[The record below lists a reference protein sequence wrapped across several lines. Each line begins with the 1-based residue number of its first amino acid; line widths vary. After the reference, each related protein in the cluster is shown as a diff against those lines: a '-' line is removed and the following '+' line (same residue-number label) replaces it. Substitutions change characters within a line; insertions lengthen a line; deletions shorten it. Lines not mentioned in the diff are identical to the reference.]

1 MDSKER
7 KEKNKSTVIPLTSMK
22 LSSKLFWI
30 HECWENV
37 KEIKE
42 DQYLIKGY
50 ADHIPSNFLKAVFR
64 KFYLVHS

>member
-22 LSSKLFWI
+22 LSSKLFWM

-50 ADHIPSNFLKAVFR
+50 ADHTWSILEYFVLYTIRETK
-64 KFYLVHS
+64 